1 MLNPR
6 CVGHSFKSQHKCWC
20 STWGNISDKYVK
32 QLLSWSFS
40 RPSSTPRGGG
50 LRTSY
55 TPQWVR
61 RSGARDGSS
70 AFVFDSS
77 LKTISSSW
85 QAQSQ
90 KHSGWQTWPVSGN
103 HNTDVQAP
111 AELQLRA
118 ANEGFVSRVPSSLLM
133 LRGNCISLFGLCG
146 RNKVPALS

>member
-1 MLNPR
+1 MLGIVLNPSTS
-6 CVGHSFKSQHKCWC
+6 VGARHGETFQTSMWSSYFPEVSAAPLQHH
-20 STWGNISDKYVK
+20 G
-32 QLLSWSFS
+32 
-40 RPSSTPRGGG
+40 GGG

-61 RSGARDGSS
+61 RSGARDESS